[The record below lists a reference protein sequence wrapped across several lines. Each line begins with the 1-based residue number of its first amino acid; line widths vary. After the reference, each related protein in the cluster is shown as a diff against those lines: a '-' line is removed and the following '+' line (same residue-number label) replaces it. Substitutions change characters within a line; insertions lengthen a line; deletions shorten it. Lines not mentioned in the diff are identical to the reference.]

1 MLNDYLKKYRLDNN
15 LTQKQMSE
23 RLNTSQTYYS
33 RIESGKKKPGIAM
46 VGRIAKLLGVEPQFV
61 RSLL

>member
-23 RLNTSQTYYS
+23 RLNTSQAYYS
-33 RIESGKKKPGIAM
+33 RIESGNKKPGIAM